1 MVLKTIPR
9 LFACLTVTTL
19 LLTGCLAVDIPE
31 NIPATATV
39 QELVSTPL
47 AAGDR
52 TASLRALLRYVPDT
66 PEHRKYLAFGDYAAW
81 LDNRNILR
89 PPDLDSLRAMDE
101 RARTL
106 WAFTI
111 ARYVVPPDVLSL
123 EYAAVEPMEARF
135 GFDFFGLMQYVEAG
149 VPPSRLTI
157 LTHTAEHGLVAQALA
172 KAGYAS
178 ESLGDATLYRL
189 NDDYEVDLD
198 APSVYGRLGELNRIV
213 LDDRAILIGRSTD
226 IVTNAV
232 ESDRGGASLLEVPEF
247 QDILR
252 TMTAPEMAEVG
263 VLVGIIF
270 QDEVVLADYITDEE
284 DIQALDAIEAQGE
297 QFLDQQPLPHYL
309 LTGFATY
316 QTPDAT
322 YLALHVAF
330 AGEEDAR
337 RGEEILVRRMEDY
350 ISMTTGKPLP
360 WSYERSF
367 TDGSTTVV
375 VMRVDEKAGLP
386 VDISWYELLVTRNKL
401 FLLVP

>member
-19 LLTGCLAVDIPE
+19 LLTGCIAIDVPRITPATSIIPE
-31 NIPATATV
+31 LA
-39 QELVSTPL
+39 STPP

-52 TASLRALLRYVPDT
+52 TASLRALLRFVPDT
-66 PEHRKYLAFGDYAAW
+66 PEHREYLAFGDYAAW

-232 ESDRGGASLLEVPEF
+232 ESDRRADSPGQRVAGSPSPRECSRPASCRHRVGKRGRSTAEGPGGS
-247 QDILR
+247 
-252 TMTAPEMAEVG
+252 
-263 VLVGIIF
+263 
-270 QDEVVLADYITDEE
+270 
-284 DIQALDAIEAQGE
+284 
-297 QFLDQQPLPHYL
+297 
-309 LTGFATY
+309 
-316 QTPDAT
+316 
-322 YLALHVAF
+322 
-330 AGEEDAR
+330 
-337 RGEEILVRRMEDY
+337 
-350 ISMTTGKPLP
+350 
-360 WSYERSF
+360 
-367 TDGSTTVV
+367 
-375 VMRVDEKAGLP
+375 
-386 VDISWYELLVTRNKL
+386 
-401 FLLVP
+401 